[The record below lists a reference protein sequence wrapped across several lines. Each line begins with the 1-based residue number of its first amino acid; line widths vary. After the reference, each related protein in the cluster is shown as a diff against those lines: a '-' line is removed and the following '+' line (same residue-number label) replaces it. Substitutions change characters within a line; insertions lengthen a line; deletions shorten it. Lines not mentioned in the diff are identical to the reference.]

1 MPLVNFSELALG
13 WGQAGARLRLHFFK
27 KGVELPYL
35 CDKLPRRPEGGN
47 PMNVWVELQNGT
59 KQTYTHV
66 KRIVERGGKVEI
78 RGGTGLEEKLLV
90 VHDKAQIK
98 NLGNSTVLPPSRIQ
112 KVF

>member
-1 MPLVNFSELALG
+1 
-13 WGQAGARLRLHFFK
+13 
-27 KGVELPYL
+27 
-35 CDKLPRRPEGGN
+35 
-47 PMNVWVELQNGT
+47 MNVWVELQNGT

-78 RGGTGLEEKLLV
+78 RGGAGLEEKLLV